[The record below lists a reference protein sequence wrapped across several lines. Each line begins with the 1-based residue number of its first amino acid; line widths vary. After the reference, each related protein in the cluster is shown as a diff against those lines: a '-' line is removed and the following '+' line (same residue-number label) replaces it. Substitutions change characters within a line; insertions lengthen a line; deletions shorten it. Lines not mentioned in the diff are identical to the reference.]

1 MKFPEKFREISRQ
14 MPGRILVAFAG
25 IILLEVFRSSL
36 QREGGISKK
45 KLGKTFLELWEEFMK
60 DFGRNF

>member
-1 MKFPEKFREISRQ
+1 